1 VKDRDRQE
9 GGRENIEKRG
19 PKVVSI
25 FTRAD
30 LN

>member
-1 VKDRDRQE
+1 VDREE

-19 PKVVSI
+19 HKVIPI

-30 LN
+30 LSRSG